1 MGLSSG
7 LGAFRVGWDY
17 MGPLR
22 RFLPHLVTWVLS
34 VMRSDVP
41 GGEFVSFGGKAG
53 PNGLVCASVDVVM
66 ERVCLLSF
74 WPEQDHSPIFR
85 ILPRVNC
92 PAIFRLQ

>member
-7 LGAFRVGWDY
+7 LRAFRVGRALWY
-17 MGPLR
+17 AFRGRAGPS
-22 RFLPHLVTWVLS
+22 VTWASGCEAVGCS
-34 VMRSDVP
+34 R
-41 GGEFVSFGGKAG
+41 GEFVSFGGKAG
-53 PNGLVCASVDVVM
+53 PNGLVCAGPDGS
-66 ERVCLLSF
+66 VCLLSF